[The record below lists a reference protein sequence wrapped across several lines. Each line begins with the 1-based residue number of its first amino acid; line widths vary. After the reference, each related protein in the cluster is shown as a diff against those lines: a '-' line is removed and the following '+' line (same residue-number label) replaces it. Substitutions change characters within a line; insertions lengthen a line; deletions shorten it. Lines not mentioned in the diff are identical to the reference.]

1 MKKLTKI
8 FFCSLAILAGIL
20 FWATPTAISQ
30 TAVGTEYTIEPEDV
44 LNVSVYGQSDL
55 SSKVR
60 VTSQGEINFPLL
72 GNVKV
77 TGLTISQLEK
87 KLAELLE
94 KDYLVNPQVTV
105 FIEEYHPKQV
115 FVLGSVA
122 KPGAYNLSKE
132 KQTTVLEAIAMAGG
146 FAKEADQDGTKV
158 IRVEE
163 SGQKTTIKIKV
174 SDITKRGDKEKDL
187 PLKPNDM
194 IIVPESFF

>member
-1 MKKLTKI
+1 MKKMTRVL
-8 FFCSLAILAGIL
+8 FCFLAIMAGFSI
-20 FWATPTAISQ
+20 WAAPTAISQ
-30 TAVGTEYTIEPEDV
+30 TVAGAEYTIEPEDV
-44 LNVSVYGQSDL
+44 LNVSVYGQPDL
-55 SSKVR
+55 SSKIR

-87 KLAELLE
+87 RLAELLE

-105 FIEEYHPKQV
+105 FIDEYHPKQV

-146 FAKEADQDGTKV
+146 FSKEADHDGTKV
-158 IRVEE
+158 IRVEN
-163 SGQKTTIKIKV
+163 GRKITIKIKV

-194 IIVPESFF
+194 IVVPESFF

>member
-1 MKKLTKI
+1 M
-8 FFCSLAILAGIL
+8 
-20 FWATPTAISQ
+20 FWAAPPAIPQS
-30 TAVGTEYTIEPEDV
+30 AVGTEYIIEPEDV
-44 LNVSVYGQSDL
+44 LNVSVYGQPDL

-60 VTSQGEINFPLL
+60 VTFQGEINFPLL

-87 KLAELLE
+87 RLADLLE

-105 FIEEYHPKQV
+105 FIDEYHPKQV

-132 KQTTVLEAIAMAGG
+132 KQTTVLEAISMAGG
-146 FAKEADQDGTKV
+146 FAKEADQDATKI
-158 IRVEE
+158 IRIE
-163 SGQKTTIKIKV
+163 GDKKITIKIRV

-194 IIVPESFF
+194 IVVPESFF